1 MLHRV
6 IGARRKKVKENGGV
20 LPFAFLHVFPQKK
33 AASGHLLSYWDKG
46 FTSENPT
53 PAPAE

>member
-6 IGARRKKVKENGGV
+6 IGARSKKVKENGGV
-20 LPFAFLHVFPQKK
+20 LPFAFLHVFPQKE
-33 AASGHLLSYWDKG
+33 AASGYLLSYWNKG

>member
-20 LPFAFLHVFPQKK
+20 LPFAFLHVFPQKE